1 MSVLWN
7 VACSLIAGV
16 FALRQY
22 VSARLLDRAERL
34 KKVFEDMNRAE
45 IAETFYRFIEHS
57 ARFYDE
63 QKSEFYEG
71 AEQKIDY
78 MLGWFS
84 YICYLRRKG
93 ILQGAEF
100 SEFSYQISRALENKD
115 VQNYFYDMYHELDLG
130 VEDERPFGELLRFGC
145 ARGNGRMRD
154 LYKEFSSQRGVIS
167 KIKRWFAQFWVDK
180 QVVSPSEETVADD
193 TTFRV
198 YLGSRYSKQSAD
210 SVFSCAN
217 AVKAKFGSWLSP
229 TESKQAMESA
239 LHELDAMP
247 SLTRKRISNLKH
259 ALKQYWEF
267 RYGQNY
273 E

>member
-7 VACSLIAGV
+7 VACTLIAGV

-22 VSARLLDRAERL
+22 ASARLLDRAERL

-45 IAETFYRFIEHS
+45 IAETFYRFIEHT

-63 QKSEFYEG
+63 QQSEFYEG

-84 YICYLRRKG
+84 YLCYLRRKG
-93 ILQGAEF
+93 ILQGVEF
-100 SEFSYQISRALENKD
+100 SEFSYQISRTLENKD
-115 VQNYFYDMYHELDLG
+115 VQNYFYDMYLELDLG

-154 LYKEFSSQRGVIS
+154 LYKEFRSQRGVIG
-167 KIKRWFAQFWVDK
+167 KIKRWFAQFREDK
-180 QVVSPSEETVADD
+180 RIVNPPEVTVAGD
-193 TTFRV
+193 TAFRV

-210 SVFSCAN
+210 SVLSCAK
-217 AVKAKFGSWLSP
+217 AVKAKFGSWLRP

-247 SLTRKRISNLKH
+247 NLTRKRISNLKH

-267 RYGQNY
+267 RYGQSY